1 MPFACHLFP
10 NLFSAVE
17 LFTKTAKHMSKDE
30 EYRRRAAECRRMAAN
45 AISPDDK
52 QAWLKLADS
61 WLQMLPKESTPQH
74 WPKASDEDSKE
85 SH

>member
-1 MPFACHLFP
+1 
-10 NLFSAVE
+10 
-17 LFTKTAKHMSKDE
+17 
-30 EYRRRAAECRRMAAN
+30 MAAN